1 MRALRD
7 QNHNGMGH
15 SNEGLRVL
23 PRPLRLGIRFA
34 GRFITGGVVLPK
46 YLGVTLAVGFLATT
60 ALYGTWQSGMLPG
73 LVAQTAN
80 SAGLSVDAIKITGH
94 QRTTQAEVLAAL
106 GFATVGFA
114 ANPSI
119 ISLDV
124 EQARL
129 NLLQLPWV
137 ASASV
142 GKAYPSAVSVE
153 IVEKKAGAIWQNG
166 TEILALDE
174 TGAAIGPARL
184 AGDRAL
190 PAFVGEGAN
199 QTGLQ
204 FASLVRE
211 KAPLIAEQVK
221 VHVRIADRRWDLL
234 MMNGVTVKLPEIA
247 PELAL
252 ATLNDMQ
259 ANSDVL
265 GRNVT
270 SIDLRISGRTAL
282 GLGEVALAQ
291 LFPPKDAEKAK

>member
-1 MRALRD
+1 LDCEGRIVRALKDRTD
-7 QNHNGMGH
+7 R
-15 SNEGLRVL
+15 SDEGLRVL

-34 GRFITGGVVLPK
+34 NRFISGGVAMPK
-46 YLGVTLAVGFLATT
+46 YLGVSLVVGFLCTT
-60 ALYGTWQSGMLPG
+60 AIYGAWQGGMLPG

-80 SAGLSVDAIKITGH
+80 RAGLTVDAINITGH

-106 GFATVGFA
+106 GFE

-119 ISLDV
+119 VSLNV

-166 TEILALDE
+166 SEILALDE

-190 PAFVGEGAN
+190 PAFVGAGADK
-199 QTGLQ
+199 TGLP
-204 FASLVRE
+204 FAALVRQISP
-211 KAPLIAEQVK
+211 AIAGQVK

-234 MMNGVTVKLPEIA
+234 TINGVTIKLPEIA
-247 PELAL
+247 PEIAL
-252 ATLNDMQ
+252 ATLNEMQ
-259 ANSDVL
+259 SNSDVL
-265 GRNVT
+265 SRDVT
-270 SIDLRISGRTAL
+270 AIDLRIADRATLTLGDTAL
-282 GLGEVALAQ
+282 AA
-291 LFPPKDAEKAK
+291 LFPPKDAEKVQ

>member
-7 QNHNGMGH
+7 TRDR
-15 SNEGLRVL
+15 SNTGIDDGLRVL
-23 PRPLRLGIRFA
+23 PRPIRIAVRFTQRFA
-34 GRFITGGVVLPK
+34 NGGVALPK
-46 YLGVTLAVGFLATT
+46 YLGISLTCGFLAAT
-60 ALYGTWQSGMLPG
+60 ALYGTWQAGMMPS
-73 LVAQTAN
+73 LVAETAN
-80 SAGLSVDAIKITGH
+80 RAGLSIDAIKITGH
-94 QRTTQAEVLAAL
+94 QRTKQAEVLMAL
-106 GFATVGFA
+106 GFQTDL
-114 ANPSI
+114 SI
-119 ISLDV
+119 INLDV

-166 TEILALDE
+166 TEIVALDE
-174 TGAAIGPARL
+174 NGAAIGPARL

-190 PAFVGEGAN
+190 PAFVGEGAD

-204 FASLVRE
+204 FAALVH
-211 KAPLIAEQVK
+211 KQAPLIADQVK
-221 VHVRIADRRWDLL
+221 VHIRIADRRWDLL
-234 MMNGVTVKLPEIA
+234 MMNGVTVKLPEVG

-259 ANSDVL
+259 SQSDVM
-265 GRNVT
+265 GRDVT

-282 GLGEVALAQ
+282 ALGETALAQ
-291 LFPPKDAEKAK
+291 LFPPKDAEKIK

>member
-1 MRALRD
+1 VRALINRSD
-7 QNHNGMGH
+7 RNMLGH
-15 SNEGLRVL
+15 DDGSRVL
-23 PRPLRLGIRFA
+23 PRPLRIGIRFA
-34 GRFITGGVVLPK
+34 SRFISGGVALPK
-46 YLGVTLAVGFLATT
+46 HLGVSLAFGFLAAT
-60 ALYGTWQSGMLPG
+60 ALYGTWQGGMMPG
-73 LVAQTAN
+73 LVAETAN
-80 SAGLSVDAIKITGH
+80 RAGLSVDAIKITGH

-106 GFATVGFA
+106 GFE

-119 ISLDV
+119 VSLNV

-166 TEILALDE
+166 TEIVALDD

-190 PAFVGEGAN
+190 PAFVGEGADKA
-199 QTGLQ
+199 GLQ
-204 FASLVRE
+204 FAALVRE
-211 KAPLIAEQVK
+211 QAPLIADQVK

-234 MMNGVTVKLPEIA
+234 MVNGVTVKLPEIA

-252 ATLNDMQ
+252 ASLNEMQ

-265 GRNVT
+265 GRDLT
-270 SIDLRISGRTAL
+270 SIDLRIPGRTAL
-282 GLGEVALAQ
+282 GLGETALAQ
-291 LFPPKDAEKAK
+291 LFPPKDAEKLK

>member
-7 QNHNGMGH
+7 QKNNSMSH
-15 SNEGLRVL
+15 SNDGLRVL

-34 GRFITGGVVLPK
+34 GRFVSGGVALPK
-46 YLGVTLAVGFLATT
+46 YLGVTLAFGFLAAT
-60 ALYGTWQSGMLPG
+60 ALYGTWQGGMLPG

-106 GFATVGFA
+106 GFA

-124 EQARL
+124 ERARL

-190 PAFVGEGAN
+190 PAFVGEGAD

-265 GRNVT
+265 GRDVT
-270 SIDLRISGRTAL
+270 SIDLRIPGRTAL

>member
-7 QNHNGMGH
+7 RSDNNMAGH
-15 SNEGLRVL
+15 EGGSRVL
-23 PRPLRLGIRFA
+23 PRPLRVGVRFA
-34 GRFITGGVVLPK
+34 SRFINGGVVLPK
-46 YLGVTLAVGFLATT
+46 YLGVSLAFGFLAAT
-60 ALYGTWQSGMLPG
+60 ALYGTWQGGMMPG
-73 LVAQTAN
+73 LVAETAN
-80 SAGLSVDAIKITGH
+80 RAGLSVDAINITGH

-106 GFATVGFA
+106 GFD

-119 ISLDV
+119 VTLNV

-166 TEILALDE
+166 TEIVALDD

-190 PAFVGEGAN
+190 PAFVGEGADK
-199 QTGLQ
+199 TGLQ
-204 FASLVRE
+204 FAALVRE
-211 KAPLIAEQVK
+211 QAPLIADQVK

-252 ATLNDMQ
+252 ATLNEMQ
-259 ANSDVL
+259 ATSDVL
-265 GRNVT
+265 GRDVT
-270 SIDLRISGRTAL
+270 SIDLRIPGRTAL
-282 GLGEVALAQ
+282 GLGETALAQ
-291 LFPPKDAEKAK
+291 LFPPKEAEKTQ